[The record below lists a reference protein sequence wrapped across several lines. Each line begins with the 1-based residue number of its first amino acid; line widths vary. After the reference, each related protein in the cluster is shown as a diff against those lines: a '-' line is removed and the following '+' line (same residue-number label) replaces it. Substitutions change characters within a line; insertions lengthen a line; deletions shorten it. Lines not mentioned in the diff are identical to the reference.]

1 MSLHPLLLFSLFFS
15 ILFQIRVKHMIS
27 QVVVE
32 QSPLASGYNRINVAN
47 PGRILETNTEN
58 ILRMVLDMIS
68 PS

>member
-1 MSLHPLLLFSLFFS
+1 L
-15 ILFQIRVKHMIS
+15 QIRVKHMIS